1 MSRTRHL
8 LGIVLAKE
16 NWRENDQIISF
27 YSQESGK
34 LEILVRGARK
44 INSKLAP
51 LISEPFALL
60 DLVVAQGKNY
70 THLIGGEVKERFKNI
85 ITEEQKIIQTNT
97 LLKRINQLIKP
108 QLDKKIFLLIL
119 KFLKKINQIPLNK
132 IRIINHAFLIKFLA
146 FSGYCPEIKIC
157 LVCHQIPQGEEI
169 IFNLEK
175 GGIVCLPCQQAGLKY
190 KLDDNQNNQQ
200 IKITKQTLNVLQKFL
215 YQDFNSLIQQ
225 NFVQKDLQVAE
236 KVIKLFF
243 NWHLD

>member
-1 MSRTRHL
+1 MSRTQHL

-16 NWRENDQIISF
+16 NWRENDRIISF

-34 LEILVRGARK
+34 LEIFVRGACK

-60 DLVVAQGKNY
+60 DLVVAPGKSH

-108 QLDKKIFLLIL
+108 QPDKKIFFLIL
-119 KFLKKINQIPLNK
+119 KFLKTINQIHLNK
-132 IRIINHAFLIKFLA
+132 TRIINHAFLIKFLA
-146 FSGYCPEIKIC
+146 FSGYCPEIKNC
-157 LVCHQIPQGEEI
+157 LVCYQMPKEEKI

-175 GGIVCLPCQQAGLKY
+175 GGIICLKHNLE
-190 KLDDNQNNQQ
+190 DNTNNQQ
-200 IKITKQTLNVLQKFL
+200 IRINIKALKVLQKLL
-215 YQDFNSLIQQ
+215 YQDFDSLIQQ
-225 NFVQKDLQVAE
+225 KFIQKDLQIAE

-243 NWHLD
+243 SWHL

>member
-1 MSRTRHL
+1 MSRTQHL
-8 LGIVLAKE
+8 LGIILARE
-16 NWRENDQIISF
+16 NWRENDQVISF

-34 LEILVRGARK
+34 LEVFVRGARK

-60 DLVVAQGKNY
+60 DLVVAPGKSH

-108 QLDKKIFLLIL
+108 QSDKKIFLLIL
-119 KFLKKINQIPLNK
+119 KFLKIINQIPLNK

-146 FSGYCPEIKIC
+146 FSGYCPEIKTCLIC
-157 LVCHQIPQGEEI
+157 YQTPQEEEI
-169 IFNLEK
+169 VFNLEK
-175 GGIVCLPCQQAGLKY
+175 GGIVCLKHN
-190 KLDDNQNNQQ
+190 LDDNANNQQ
-200 IKITKQTLNVLQKFL
+200 VRINIKALMVLRKLL
-215 YQDFNSLIQQ
+215 YQDFASLIQQ
-225 NFVQKDLQVAE
+225 KFVQKDLQIAE

-243 NWHLD
+243 SWHL

>member
-34 LEILVRGARK
+34 SKIFVRGACK

-60 DLVVAQGKNY
+60 DLVVVTGKNH
-70 THLIGGEVKERFKNI
+70 THLIGGEVKEHCKNI
-85 ITEEQKIIQTNT
+85 ITEEKKIIKTNT
-97 LLKRINQLIKP
+97 LLKQINLSIKSQP
-108 QLDKKIFLLIL
+108 DKKIFLLIL
-119 KFLKKINQIPLNK
+119 KFLKTIDQAPLNK

-146 FSGYCPEIKIC
+146 FSGYCPEIKTC
-157 LVCHQIPQGEEI
+157 LVCSHVPQEEEI

-175 GGIVCLPCQQAGLKY
+175 GGIICLPCWQAGLKHG
-190 KLDDNQNNQQ
+190 LEDNINNQQ
-200 IKITKQTLNVLQKFL
+200 IRINVKALIVFQKLL
-215 YQDFNSLIQQ
+215 YQDFKSLIQQ
-225 NFVQKDLQVAE
+225 NFVQSDFQIVE

-243 NWHLD
+243 NWHL

>member
-1 MSRTRHL
+1 MSRTQHL

-16 NWRENDQIISF
+16 NWKEKDKMISF

-34 LEILVRGARK
+34 LEIFVRGSCK

-60 DLVVAQGKNY
+60 DLVVALGKSRP
-70 THLIGGEVKERFKNI
+70 HLIGGEVKERFKNI

-108 QLDKKIFLLIL
+108 QPDKKIFLLIL
-119 KFLKKINQIPLNK
+119 KFLKIIDQIPLNK
-132 IRIINHAFLIKFLA
+132 TKIINSAFLIKFLA
-146 FSGYCPEIKIC
+146 FSGYCPEIKNC
-157 LVCHQIPQGEEI
+157 LVCYQSPQEEKI

-175 GGIVCLPCQQAGLKY
+175 GGIICLKH
-190 KLDDNQNNQQ
+190 KLDDNTNNQQ
-200 IKITKQTLNVLQKFL
+200 IKINIKALRVLQKLL
-215 YQDFNSLIQQ
+215 YQDFDSLIQQ
-225 NFVQKDLQVAE
+225 NFIQKDLQIAE

-243 NWHLD
+243 SWHL